1 MSLSGGNGGAWKS
14 ISPYAG
20 HASTWKL
27 ALTVHGGNGGAWGL
41 IGQVLS
47 AVSVTGDGSYANGTS
62 PVVLGSSVTGGYG
75 TLTYLWTKVTG
86 TGTISGSATG
96 ATVNIASGA
105 NDATGE
111 FRVTVTDSLTGGS
124 VQNDGIITWGTPP

>member
-1 MSLSGGNGGAWKS
+1 MTLTAYNGGSWKGAA
-14 ISPYAG
+14 PYAYNG
-20 HASTWKL
+20 GSWKL
-27 ALTVHGGNGGAWGL
+27 ALSVKAYNGGTWKTVAE
-41 IGQVLS
+41 VLS
-47 AVSVTGDGSYANGTS
+47 AVAVTGDGSYANGTS

-75 TLTYLWTKVTG
+75 TLTYLWTKITG